1 MAETLS
7 GLETVRRVLCG
18 VSGPQPL
25 SGTAARAAEAY
36 AAMAAA
42 AWSEADPD
50 PCIPAHHCDTAAP
63 MDGDCFRQTW
73 GYDAAAR
80 TERSACGAVC
90 YSVKLPADA
99 LSGETCGVA
108 SVSAQIYG
116 DRYLECGAVITAI
129 LSDDPVPPAWDAILA
144 DGTST
149 GALLVPAATDAHGDE
164 IKPNKRA
171 DTSAV
176 ATIPV
181 GESAVAWLHLVL
193 RVADYLAYR
202 DAWHEGG
209 AMLDPS
215 TIYVTFSRDVLPD
228 DASVPA
234 RWTVPEYEA
243 GDEAALSRTGNI
255 FASATWPTGHAAGLS
270 DDDLWDAVAD
280 ILSLDAPV
288 ADENVFNGHHM
299 ARLGRWPMA
308 SGTDPDGDYANV
320 GAIRAVYDGQSFPW
334 LCGFVAG
341 MRVRLDGRS
350 RTFSRLSFGSV
361 PAAAT
366 RVRIAVYLAGLPPI
380 ATAPLRHSTPS
391 AALADWTR
399 IYAGTAVSLP
409 FADGA
414 ATVLEHVAT
423 AVIDLADGLADIPCP
438 ATVRDAATLVVA
450 VAPHAPRGY
459 AHVRWPLEGWTL
471 S

>member
-1 MAETLS
+1 
-7 GLETVRRVLCG
+7 
-18 VSGPQPL
+18 
-25 SGTAARAAEAY
+25 
-36 AAMAAA
+36 
-42 AWSEADPD
+42 
-50 PCIPAHHCDTAAP
+50 

-116 DRYLECGAVITAI
+116 DRYLECGAVMTAI

-149 GALLVPAATDAHGDE
+149 GALLVPAATDAHGDA

-171 DTSAV
+171 DTSTV
-176 ATIPV
+176 ATIPL
-181 GESAVAWLHLVL
+181 GEPAAAWLHLVL

-234 RWTVPEYEA
+234 RWTVPEYES

-255 FASATWPTGHAAGLS
+255 FSSATWPTGHAAGLS
-270 DDDLWDAVAD
+270 GDDLWDAVAD

-320 GAIRAVYDGQSFPW
+320 GAIRASYAGQSFPW

-341 MRVRLDGRS
+341 MRVRIPGRS
-350 RTFSRLSFGSV
+350 RTFSRLDIGPV
-361 PAAAT
+361 IAT
-366 RVRIAVYLAGLPPI
+366 TMRVRVAVYLAGLPPI
-380 ATAPLRHSTPS
+380 ATSPRRHSTPA
-391 AALADWTR
+391 AALADWTGLFE
-399 IYAGTAVSLP
+399 GTAAALP
-409 FADGA
+409 FAEGA
-414 ATVLEHVAT
+414 EMPLEHVAS
-423 AVIDLADGLADIPCP
+423 AIIDLAADPTVIPLRLRVDGS
-438 ATVRDAATLVVA
+438 ATVVVA
-450 VAPHAPRGY
+450 VAPYAPRNY
-459 AHVRWPLEGWTL
+459 AQVRWPLEGWTL